1 MTERPMAEQPATPDP
16 LTRLADAGF
25 PVEALAEEEQ
35 AVLAGLTP
43 AETELLLGI
52 KQRLDAAEPEV
63 RAHGEIA
70 GGALF

>member
-1 MTERPMAEQPATPDP
+1 MTPPPDGPRTAPADP
-16 LTRLADAGF
+16 LARLAEAGF
-25 PVEALAEEEQ
+25 PLEALPEEER
-35 AVLAGLTP
+35 AVLADLSP

-52 KQRLDAAEPEV
+52 KQRLDEAEPEV